1 MFQKIE
7 SELTMELFEK
17 SALSVLVISVVTA
30 ILWSIG
36 RATLGEAVIALL
48 YLLPIGWIAARWG
61 QGAGICTAAAAALA
75 FDYFF
80 IPPYY
85 SFTVGRLEGWLVLA
99 IFLLVAV
106 VIVGRIQ
113 SGLSKAQQQ
122 EREAILM
129 FEISTAL
136 AGTRTPEGI
145 AKMLAGQIQQVYQ
158 AALVQVT
165 VQPDPQSPAVVA
177 SAPPEAGFKGRANRI
192 LPIIAGPQMVGEIRL
207 WAGDAD
213 LPSTDN
219 RLLQTFANQGALAL
233 ERARLAKEY
242 AP

>member
-1 MFQKIE
+1 MFSKSK
-7 SELTMELFEK
+7 SELTMELFERC
-17 SALSVLVISVVTA
+17 ALSVLIVAAVTA
-30 ILWSIG
+30 IMWSVG

-61 QGAGICTAAAAALA
+61 QWPGICAAAAAALA

-80 IPPYY
+80 IPPFY

-113 SGLSKAQQQ
+113 SGFSKAQQQ

-136 AGTRTPEGI
+136 AGIRTPEGI
-145 AKMLAGQIQQVYQ
+145 AKMLAGKIQQVYQ
-158 AALVQVT
+158 AAMVQVT
-165 VQPDPQSPAVVA
+165 VQADPQSPAIIA
-177 SAPPEAGFKGRANRI
+177 SAPPEAGYKGRADCI
-192 LPIIAGPQMVGEIRL
+192 LPIIAGPQMVGEICL
-207 WAGDAD
+207 WAGDAG
-213 LPSTDN
+213 LPTADS
-219 RLLQTFANQGALAL
+219 RLLKTFANQGALAL
-233 ERARLAKEY
+233 ERVRLAKDY
-242 AP
+242 AQ